1 MRDIEAIWFGHG
13 GELARRMDA
22 LADQLEMSGTE
33 LRTEAFRVA
42 ADQIRDVLDCEHNPL
57 PDRLPELGDP
67 PLRRAVPGRPVLS
80 LPPPLAE
87 HAARRAQEPGA

>member
-22 LADQLEMSGTE
+22 LAAE
-33 LRTEAFRVA
+33 LSTATPDA
-42 ADQIRDVLDCEHNPL
+42 ARAIRDVLDCEYNPL

-87 HAARRAQEPGA
+87 HVTRRAQEPGA